1 MNGTGNTSIDSVLLP
16 AVVDL
21 SQASELVAQL
31 QRGLASGCE
40 MTIDGSAVRRISSPC
55 LEVLVAGMNAFA
67 KTGGPSMRIVNPSAA
82 FLETVTTLGLTDVLG
97 LVGA

>member
-1 MNGTGNTSIDSVLLP
+1 MNGTGNTSNDSVLLP

-21 SQASELVAQL
+21 SQAGELVARL

-67 KTGGPSMRIVNPSAA
+67 KADGPSMKIVNPSAA
-82 FLETVTTLGLTDVLG
+82 FLDTVTTLGLNDVLG